1 MTSPD
6 PLLRVT
12 LPLELV
18 TPMIGGG
25 VTPLTPDREVPV
37 RVTAIRGALRWWWR
51 ALQPELDLAKLRS
64 AEMAIFG
71 GVGKGVGEDALASA
85 LRVRVTLD
93 SKPRLIDAGV
103 HELVADKLRALPTW
117 KMDRRLEY
125 ALFPLQRTDKDRRA
139 WQSGGG
145 VGNMPTA
152 QVIDELR
159 FTVHLEVLSPPP
171 GKGEPQRR
179 EDLRAAIP
187 RLMEAIHWWSQFG
200 GLGAR
205 TRRGFGAFRL
215 RGEPT
220 ISGWSGDLAPLPSP
234 PSIRKGEQPTP
245 TDRPLLHGAKLFLG
259 PVEGTAERAHAAAV
273 GLLKVFRQ
281 AENFARDEGR
291 ERNRP
296 GRSRWPEADLVKE
309 TLGVAARSGNRSV
322 QVPFTHPPRQ
332 RSEQPEDRTR
342 GKALFA
348 PRAAFGMPLIVQFKD
363 DGDTPANAQIL
374 PSPES
379 THNKETDRWAS
390 PVLIRPVSTPQGWR
404 PAVLVL
410 AGGAVPS
417 EAWVKLTIS
426 EREQKQRG
434 LPPKR
439 DLFKKWNKM
448 STDSQQAVFAAA
460 RAEGAP
466 AAKLGG
472 AAEPIAALLR
482 QNNGSA
488 VEAFMTWLQ
497 RDNGYQP
504 VAAPPKS
511 APQPTGGRHG
521 R

>member
-1 MTSPD
+1 MTSPE

-51 ALQPELDLAKLRS
+51 ALQTEPDLAKLRS
-64 AEMAIFG
+64 DEMTIFG
-71 GVGKGVGEDALASA
+71 GVGKGAGEDAMASA

-103 HELVADKLRALPTW
+103 HELVAGKLRTLPTW
-117 KMDRRLEY
+117 KMDKRLEY
-125 ALFPLQRTDKDRRA
+125 ALFPLQRSDKERRA

-152 QVIDELR
+152 KVIDELL
-159 FTVHLEVLSPPP
+159 FTVHLELLSPPP
-171 GKGEPQRR
+171 GKHEPQRR
-179 EDLRAAIP
+179 QDLQSAIP
-187 RLMEAIHWWSQFG
+187 RLMGAIHWWSQFG
-200 GLGAR
+200 GLGAS

-215 RGEPT
+215 RGDPT
-220 ISGWSGDLAPLPSP
+220 ISGWSGALASLPAP
-234 PSIRKGEQPTP
+234 PPVKKGDQPTP
-245 TDRPLLHGAKLFLG
+245 TDRPLLCGAKLLLG

-309 TLGVAARSGNRSV
+309 TLGVAARMGNRSS

-332 RSEQPEDRTR
+332 RSEHPEDRTR

-374 PSPES
+374 PNPEF
-379 THNKETDRWAS
+379 TRKTETDRWAS

-410 AGGAVPS
+410 AGGAVPR
-417 EAWVKLTIS
+417 EARVKLTIS
-426 EREQKQRG
+426 EREQKQRR
-434 LPPKR
+434 LTLEQE
-439 DLFKKWNKM
+439 LFKKWNKI
-448 STDSQQAVFAAA
+448 STDSQRAIFAAA
-460 RAEGAP
+460 RADGAP
-466 AAKLGG
+466 DARLGG

-488 VEAFMTWLQ
+488 VEAFLTWLQ

-504 VAAPPKS
+504 VAASTKS
-511 APQPTGGRHG
+511 ALQPTGGRHG